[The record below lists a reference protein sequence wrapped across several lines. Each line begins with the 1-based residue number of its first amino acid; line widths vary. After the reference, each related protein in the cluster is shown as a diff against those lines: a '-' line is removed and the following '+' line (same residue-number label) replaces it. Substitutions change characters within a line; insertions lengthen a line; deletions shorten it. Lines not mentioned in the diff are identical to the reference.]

1 MHLPI
6 NRVRFPGGQME
17 RLRLV
22 STWNTFH
29 SGKAS
34 VMVLECVED
43 KAKGGIVSGR
53 RGKRVRGKGTR
64 EVGETMELKT
74 Y

>member
-1 MHLPI
+1 M
-6 NRVRFPGGQME
+6 PG
-17 RLRLV
+17 L
-22 STWNTFH
+22 H